1 MNKNEAIR
9 LLDDLAIAGT
19 NCELAINNL
28 KKWGKMYDELLNK
41 FNNNIGKLGEEIL
54 SDSEF
59 MKKVEKVKDIF
70 NSLETEKNR

>member
-28 KKWGKMYDELLNK
+28 KKWKKIYDELLDK
-41 FNNNIGKLGEEIL
+41 FNNIGTLEEEIL

-59 MKKVEKVKDIF
+59 IKKVEKVKDIF
-70 NSLETEKNR
+70 DSLEVNKDK